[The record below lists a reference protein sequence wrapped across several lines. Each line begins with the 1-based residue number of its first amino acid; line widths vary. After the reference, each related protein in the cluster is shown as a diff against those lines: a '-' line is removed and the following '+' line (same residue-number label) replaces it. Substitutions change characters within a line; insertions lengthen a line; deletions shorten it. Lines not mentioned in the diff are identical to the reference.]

1 MKKVILFVVVSA
13 FLSFMA
19 FGSVVTADDVIP
31 GTYVQHDASVMGVG
45 ETVMQFGASARILT
59 NAVNLAS
66 GAGSARANSN
76 TGSGGGDYQFGSSQT
91 EHSWKAAKTVEEAQV
106 HGLVPNDCQGENSDG
121 VYRSQMNQN
130 RKGFMKENLVSNA
143 NCEINHA
150 TMNQSVK

>member
-19 FGSVVTADDVIP
+19 LGSVATADDVIP

-45 ETVMQFGASARILT
+45 QTMMQMGASARILT

-76 TGSGGGDYQFGSSQT
+76 TGAGGGDYQFGSSQT
-91 EHSWKAAKTVEEAQV
+91 EQSWKAAKTVEEAQV
-106 HGLVPNDCQGENSDG
+106 FGLVPGDCQGDNSDG
-121 VYRSQMNQN
+121 TYRKAMTQN
-130 RKGFMKENLVSNA
+130 RNGFMKERLVSNA
-143 NCEINHA
+143 QCEVNHP
-150 TMNQSVK
+150 TLQQ